1 MPSVLQLTLILLA
14 FGVAGVLIFRYFGLP
29 PILGYLAIGVLIGPN
44 ALALANDSATV
55 KYLGEFGVVFL
66 MFSLGLEFNLHRL
79 RSMRRIV
86 FGLGAS
92 QVILTMLLAVPAS
105 LFMNW
110 IYPISWQAAIALGGA
125 LAMSSTAIVTKLITD
140 RSELES
146 QHGRNVIGILLFQDL
161 AVVFLLILLPS
172 LGKNPKD
179 LLFALSTA
187 GIKIAIALVLIFYIG
202 QTVMSR
208 WFRLVVKLRS
218 QELFMLN
225 LLLIVLGMA
234 ALTEH
239 FGLSL
244 ALGAFLAG
252 MLISE
257 TPFRHQVEEDI
268 KPFRDVLLGL
278 FFITIGMLLDFKV
291 IQAQWALV
299 LLLLIGPLIFKF
311 GLIALLSRAFGSSP
325 GISIRTGLCLAQAG
339 EFGFVLLNQIDGL
352 DLIDPALSQAVL
364 AAMLLS
370 MFGAPF
376 LIQYSDRIAMRFSSN
391 EWLLQS
397 LALTQLAA
405 KSVRT
410 TNHVLICGF
419 GRSGQSLARMLD
431 QQKIPYLA
439 LDMDPDRVK
448 EAAAAGDNVVY
459 GDASRENYLTAA
471 GLSKAKAVVITY
483 ADTPATLKVL
493 HQVERLRP
501 GMIVLVRTKDDADL
515 GKLQAAGATEV
526 VPELI
531 EGSLMM
537 ASHVLLMMGVPLRKV
552 VRQITSARE
561 ARYSLLRGYFRGSVE
576 TESEPNESWRLQSI
590 TLLPESASIG
600 KTLEELHLENEGVSV
615 QAVRRKV
622 GGMDYIKLELSPELR
637 LQANDILVLSG
648 NPEATDLAQAKLI

>member
-14 FGVAGVLIFRYFGLP
+14 SGVAGVVIFRYFGLP
-29 PILGYLAIGVLIGPN
+29 PILGYLAIGVLIGPH
-44 ALALANDSATV
+44 ALGLANDSATV
-55 KYLGEFGVVFL
+55 KYLAEFGVVFL
-66 MFSLGLEFNLHRL
+66 MFSIGLEFNLHKL
-79 RSMRRIV
+79 RAMRTIV
-86 FGLGAS
+86 FGLGGS

-105 LFMNW
+105 LLMSW

-125 LAMSSTAIVTKLITD
+125 LAMSSTAIVTKLISD
-140 RSELES
+140 RSEIETE
-146 QHGRNVIGILLFQDL
+146 HGRNIIGILLFQDL

-172 LGKNPKD
+172 LGKNPGD
-179 LLFALSTA
+179 LFLALTA
-187 GIKIAIALVLIFYIG
+187 ASIKITVALVLIFVIG
-202 QTVMSR
+202 QTLMSR
-208 WFRLVVKLRS
+208 WFSLVAKLRS

-234 ALTEH
+234 GLTEH

-252 MLISE
+252 MLIAE
-257 TPFRHQVEEDI
+257 TPYRHQVEEDV

-278 FFITIGMLLDFKV
+278 FFITVGMLLDFEV
-291 IQAQWALV
+291 IYQQGMLV
-299 LLLLIGPLIFKF
+299 LLLLIGPLVFKF

-370 MFGAPF
+370 MFGAPV
-376 LIQYSDRIAMRFSSN
+376 LIQHSDRIAMRFSSN

-397 LALTQLAA
+397 LALTRVAA

-410 TNHVLICGF
+410 ENHVVICGF

-431 QQKIPYLA
+431 QEKIPYIA

-459 GDASRENYLTAA
+459 GDASRENYLVAA
-471 GLSKAKAVVITY
+471 GLSRAKAVVITY

-493 HQVERLRP
+493 HQVEHLRP
-501 GMIVLVRTKDDADL
+501 GMTVLVRTKDDADL
-515 GKLQAAGATEV
+515 AKLQAAGATEV

-537 ASHVLLMMGVPLRKV
+537 ASHVLLMMGVPMRKV
-552 VRQITSARE
+552 VRRITSARE
-561 ARYSLLRGYFRGSVE
+561 ARYSLLRGYFRGVADEVDSK
-576 TESEPNESWRLQSI
+576 ESWRLHSV

-600 KTLEELHLENEGVSV
+600 QTLEELHLENEGVSV

-622 GGMDYIKLELSPELR
+622 GGSDYVKLELTPDLR

-648 NPEATDLAQAKLI
+648 NSEATDLAESKLLG

>member
-1 MPSVLQLTLILLA
+1 MV
-14 FGVAGVLIFRYFGLP
+14 IFRFFGLP
-29 PILGYLAIGVLIGPN
+29 PILGYLAIGVLIGPH
-44 ALALANDSATV
+44 AFGLANDSDTV
-55 KYLGEFGVVFL
+55 KYLAEFGVVFL
-66 MFSLGLEFNLHRL
+66 MFSIGLEFNLHKFRA
-79 RSMRRIV
+79 MRTIV
-86 FGLGAS
+86 FGLGGS
-92 QVILTMLLAVPAS
+92 QVILTILLAVPAS
-105 LFMNW
+105 LLMNW

-125 LAMSSTAIVTKLITD
+125 LAMSSTAIVTKLIAD
-140 RSELES
+140 RSEIETE
-146 QHGRNVIGILLFQDL
+146 HGRNIIGILLFQDL

-172 LGKNPKD
+172 LGKNPED
-179 LLFALSTA
+179 LFLALTA
-187 GIKIAIALVLIFYIG
+187 ASIKIGVALVLIFVIG
-202 QTVMSR
+202 QTLMSR
-208 WFRLVVKLRS
+208 WFSLVAKLRS

-234 ALTEH
+234 GLTEY

-244 ALGAFLAG
+244 ALGAFMAG
-252 MLISE
+252 MLIAE
-257 TPFRHQVEEDI
+257 TPYRHQVEEDV

-278 FFITIGMLLDFKV
+278 FFITVGMLLDFQV
-291 IQAQWALV
+291 IYQQWALIM
-299 LLLLIGPLIFKF
+299 LLLMCTLIFKF

-339 EFGFVLLNQIDGL
+339 EFGFVLLYQIDSL

-397 LALTQLAA
+397 LALTRVAA

-410 TNHVLICGF
+410 ENHVVICGF

-431 QQKIPYLA
+431 QEKIPYIA

-448 EAAAAGDNVVY
+448 EAASAGDNVVY
-459 GDASRENYLTAA
+459 GDASRENYLVAA
-471 GLSKAKAVVITY
+471 GLARAKAVVITY
-483 ADTPATLKVL
+483 ADTPASLKVL
-493 HQVERLRP
+493 HQVEHLRP
-501 GMIVLVRTKDDADL
+501 GMTILVRTKDDADL
-515 GKLQAAGATEV
+515 TKLQAAGATEV

-537 ASHVLLMMGVPLRKV
+537 ASHVLLMMGVPMRKV
-552 VRQITSARE
+552 VRRITSARE
-561 ARYSLLRGYFRGSVE
+561 ARYSLLRGYFRGSADDDFG
-576 TESEPNESWRLQSI
+576 SNESWRLHSV
-590 TLLPESASIG
+590 TLLPESISIG
-600 KTLEELHLENEGVSV
+600 KTLDELHLENEGVSV

-622 GGMDYIKLELSPELR
+622 GGSDYIKLDLTPDLR

-648 NPEATDLAQAKLI
+648 NSEATDLAESKLL

>member
-125 LAMSSTAIVTKLITD
+125 LAMSSTAIVTKLIAD

-311 GLIALLSRAFGSSP
+311 GLIALLSLAFGSST

>member
-14 FGVAGVLIFRYFGLP
+14 SAVAGVVIFRYFGLP
-29 PILGYLAIGVLIGPN
+29 PILGYLAIGVLIGPH
-44 ALALANDSATV
+44 ALGLANDSATV
-55 KYLGEFGVVFL
+55 KYLAEFGVVFL
-66 MFSLGLEFNLHRL
+66 MFSIGLEFNLHKL
-79 RSMRRIV
+79 RAMRTIV
-86 FGLGAS
+86 FGLGGS

-105 LFMNW
+105 LLMNW

-125 LAMSSTAIVTKLITD
+125 LAMSSTAIVTKLISE
-140 RSELES
+140 RSEIETE
-146 QHGRNVIGILLFQDL
+146 HGRNIIGILLFQDL

-172 LGKNPKD
+172 LGKNPGD
-179 LLFALSTA
+179 LFLALTA
-187 GIKIAIALVLIFYIG
+187 ASIKITVALVLIFVIG
-202 QTVMSR
+202 QTLMSR
-208 WFRLVVKLRS
+208 WFGLVAKLRS

-234 ALTEH
+234 GLTEH

-252 MLISE
+252 MLIAE
-257 TPFRHQVEEDI
+257 TPYRHQVEEDV
-268 KPFRDVLLGL
+268 KPFKDVLLGL
-278 FFITIGMLLDFKV
+278 FFITVGMLLDFEV
-291 IQAQWALV
+291 IHQQWMLV

-352 DLIDPALSQAVL
+352 DLIDPALSQAIL

-397 LALTQLAA
+397 LALTRVAA

-410 TNHVLICGF
+410 EKHVVICGF

-431 QQKIPYLA
+431 QEKIPYIA

-459 GDASRENYLTAA
+459 GDASRENYLVAA
-471 GLSKAKAVVITY
+471 GLARAKAVVITY
-483 ADTPATLKVL
+483 ADTPASFKVL
-493 HQVERLRP
+493 HQVEHLRP
-501 GMIVLVRTKDDADL
+501 GMTVLVRTKDDADL
-515 GKLQAAGATEV
+515 AKLQAAGATEV

-537 ASHVLLMMGVPLRKV
+537 ASHVLLIMGVPMRKV
-552 VRQITSARE
+552 VRRITGARE
-561 ARYSLLRGYFRGSVE
+561 ARYSLLRGYFRGVNDE
-576 TESEPNESWRLQSI
+576 VDTKESWRLHSV

-600 KTLEELHLENEGVSV
+600 QTLEELHLENEGVSV

-622 GGMDYIKLELSPELR
+622 GGSDYVKLELTPDLR

-648 NPEATDLAQAKLI
+648 NSEATDLAESKLL

>member
-14 FGVAGVLIFRYFGLP
+14 SGVAGVVIFRYFGLP
-29 PILGYLAIGVLIGPN
+29 PILGYLAIGVLIGPH
-44 ALALANDSATV
+44 ALGLANDSATV
-55 KYLGEFGVVFL
+55 KYLAEFGVVFL
-66 MFSLGLEFNLHRL
+66 MFSIGLEFNLHKL
-79 RSMRRIV
+79 RAMRTIV

-105 LFMNW
+105 LLMNW
-110 IYPISWQAAIALGGA
+110 IYPISWEAAIALGGA
-125 LAMSSTAIVTKLITD
+125 LAMSSTAIVTKLISD
-140 RSELES
+140 RSEIETD
-146 QHGRNVIGILLFQDL
+146 HGRNIIGILLFQDL

-172 LGKNPKD
+172 LGKNPGD
-179 LLFALSTA
+179 LFLALTA
-187 GIKIAIALVLIFYIG
+187 ASIKITVALVLIFVIG
-202 QTVMSR
+202 QTLMSR
-208 WFRLVVKLRS
+208 WFGLVAKLRS

-234 ALTEH
+234 GLTEH

-252 MLISE
+252 MLIAE
-257 TPFRHQVEEDI
+257 TPYRHQVEEDV

-278 FFITIGMLLDFKV
+278 FFITVGMLLDFQV
-291 IQAQWALV
+291 IYQQWLLV
-299 LLLLIGPLIFKF
+299 LLLLMGPLVFKF

-397 LALTQLAA
+397 LALTRVAA

-410 TNHVLICGF
+410 ENHVVICGF

-431 QQKIPYLA
+431 QEKIPYIA

-459 GDASRENYLTAA
+459 GDASRENYLVAA
-471 GLSKAKAVVITY
+471 GLARAKAVVITY

-493 HQVERLRP
+493 HQVEHLRT
-501 GMIVLVRTKDDADL
+501 GMTVLVRTKDDADL
-515 GKLQAAGATEV
+515 AKLQAAGATEV

-537 ASHVLLMMGVPLRKV
+537 ASHVLLMMGVPMRKV
-552 VRQITSARE
+552 VRRITSARE
-561 ARYSLLRGYFRGSVE
+561 ARYSLLRGYFRGAADDA
-576 TESEPNESWRLQSI
+576 ESKESWRLHSV
-590 TLLPESASIG
+590 TLLPDSASIG

-622 GGMDYIKLELSPELR
+622 GGADYVKLELAPELR

-648 NPEATDLAQAKLI
+648 NSEATDLAESKLL

>member
-1 MPSVLQLTLILLA
+1 MPSALQLTLILLA
-14 FGVAGVLIFRYFGLP
+14 SAVAGVVIFRYFGLP
-29 PILGYLAIGVLIGPN
+29 PILGYLAIGVLIGPHTLG
-44 ALALANDSATV
+44 LASDTATV
-55 KYLGEFGVVFL
+55 KYLAEFGVVFL
-66 MFSLGLEFNLHRL
+66 MFSIGLEFNLHKL
-79 RSMRRIV
+79 RAMRTIV
-86 FGLGAS
+86 FGLGGS
-92 QVILTMLLAVPAS
+92 QVILTMLLAIPAS
-105 LFMNW
+105 LLMNW

-125 LAMSSTAIVTKLITD
+125 LAMSSTAIVTKLIAD
-140 RSELES
+140 RSEIETE
-146 QHGRNVIGILLFQDL
+146 HGRNIIGILLFQDL

-172 LGKNPKD
+172 LGKNPGD
-179 LLFALSTA
+179 LFLALSA
-187 GIKIAIALVLIFYIG
+187 ASIKIAVALVLIFVIG
-202 QTVMSR
+202 KTLMSR
-208 WFRLVVKLRS
+208 WFGLVAKLRS

-234 ALTEH
+234 GLTEH

-257 TPFRHQVEEDI
+257 TPYRHQVEEDI

-278 FFITIGMLLDFKV
+278 FFVTVGMLLDFEV
-291 IQAQWALV
+291 IYQQWLLV
-299 LLLLIGPLIFKF
+299 LLLLIGPLFFKF

-376 LIQYSDRIAMRFSSN
+376 LIQYSDRIAMRFSNS

-397 LALTQLAA
+397 LALTRVAA

-410 TNHVLICGF
+410 ENHVVICGF

-431 QQKIPYLA
+431 QEKIPYIA

-459 GDASRENYLTAA
+459 GDASRENYLVAA
-471 GLSKAKAVVITY
+471 GLARAKAVVITY
-483 ADTPATLKVL
+483 ADTPATFKVL
-493 HQVERLRP
+493 HQVEHLRP
-501 GMIVLVRTKDDADL
+501 GMTVLVRTKDDADL
-515 GKLQAAGATEV
+515 AKLQAAGATEV

-537 ASHVLLMMGVPLRKV
+537 ASHVLLMMGVPMRKV
-552 VRQITSARE
+552 VRRITSARE
-561 ARYSLLRGYFRGSVE
+561 ARYSLLRGYFRGAADEDFGS
-576 TESEPNESWRLQSI
+576 NESWRLHSV
-590 TLLPESASIG
+590 TLLPESISIG
-600 KTLEELHLENEGVSV
+600 KTLAELHLENEGVSI

-622 GGMDYIKLELSPELR
+622 GGSDYVKLELTPELR

-648 NPEATDLAQAKLI
+648 NSEATDLAESKLL

>member
-14 FGVAGVLIFRYFGLP
+14 SGVAGVVIFRYFGLP
-29 PILGYLAIGVLIGPN
+29 PILGYLAIGVLIGPH
-44 ALALANDSATV
+44 ALGLANDSATV
-55 KYLGEFGVVFL
+55 KYLAEFGVVFL
-66 MFSLGLEFNLHRL
+66 MFSIGLEFNLHKL
-79 RSMRRIV
+79 RAMRTIV
-86 FGLGAS
+86 FGLGGS
-92 QVILTMLLAVPAS
+92 QVILTMILAVPAS
-105 LFMNW
+105 LLMNW

-125 LAMSSTAIVTKLITD
+125 LAMSSTAIVTKLISE
-140 RSELES
+140 RSEIETE
-146 QHGRNVIGILLFQDL
+146 HGRNIIGILLFQDL

-172 LGKNPKD
+172 LGKNPGD
-179 LLFALSTA
+179 LFLALTA
-187 GIKIAIALVLIFYIG
+187 ASIKITVALVLIFVIG
-202 QTVMSR
+202 QTLMSR
-208 WFRLVVKLRS
+208 WFGLVAKLRS

-234 ALTEH
+234 GLTEH

-252 MLISE
+252 MLIAE
-257 TPFRHQVEEDI
+257 TPYRHQVEEDV

-278 FFITIGMLLDFKV
+278 FFITVGMLLDFDV
-291 IQAQWALV
+291 IYQQWMLV
-299 LLLLIGPLIFKF
+299 LLLLIGPLFFKF

-397 LALTQLAA
+397 LALTRVAA

-410 TNHVLICGF
+410 ENHVVICGF

-431 QQKIPYLA
+431 QEKIPYIA

-459 GDASRENYLTAA
+459 GDASRENYLVAA
-471 GLSKAKAVVITY
+471 GLSRAKAVVITY

-493 HQVERLRP
+493 HQVEHLRP
-501 GMIVLVRTKDDADL
+501 GMTVLVRTKDDADL
-515 GKLQAAGATEV
+515 TKLQAAGATEV

-537 ASHVLLMMGVPLRKV
+537 ASHVLLMMGVPMRKV
-552 VRQITSARE
+552 VRRITSARE
-561 ARYSLLRGYFRGSVE
+561 ARYSLLRGYFRGVADEVDSK
-576 TESEPNESWRLQSI
+576 ESWRLHSI

-600 KTLEELHLENEGVSV
+600 QTLEELHLENEGVSV

-622 GGMDYIKLELSPELR
+622 GGADYVKLELAPDLR

-648 NPEATDLAQAKLI
+648 NSEATDLAESKLLG

>member
-14 FGVAGVLIFRYFGLP
+14 SGVAGVVIFRYFGLP
-29 PILGYLAIGVLIGPN
+29 PILGYLAIGVLIGPH
-44 ALALANDSATV
+44 ALGLANDSATV
-55 KYLGEFGVVFL
+55 KYLAEFGVVFL
-66 MFSLGLEFNLHRL
+66 MFSIGLEFNLHKL
-79 RSMRRIV
+79 RAMRTIV
-86 FGLGAS
+86 FGLGGS

-105 LFMNW
+105 LLMNW

-125 LAMSSTAIVTKLITD
+125 LAMSSTAIVTKLIAD
-140 RSELES
+140 RSEIETE
-146 QHGRNVIGILLFQDL
+146 HGRNIIGILLFQDL

-172 LGKNPKD
+172 LGKNPGD
-179 LLFALSTA
+179 LFLALTA
-187 GIKIAIALVLIFYIG
+187 ASIKITVALVLIFVIG
-202 QTVMSR
+202 QTLMSR
-208 WFRLVVKLRS
+208 WFSLVAKLRS

-234 ALTEH
+234 GLTEH

-252 MLISE
+252 MLIAE
-257 TPFRHQVEEDI
+257 TPYRHQVEEDV

-278 FFITIGMLLDFKV
+278 FFITVGMLLDFEV
-291 IQAQWALV
+291 IYQQWMLV
-299 LLLLIGPLIFKF
+299 LLLLIGPLLFKF

-397 LALTQLAA
+397 LALTRVAA

-410 TNHVLICGF
+410 ENHVVICGF

-431 QQKIPYLA
+431 QEKIPYIA

-459 GDASRENYLTAA
+459 GDASRENYLIAA
-471 GLSKAKAVVITY
+471 GLARAKAVVITY

-493 HQVERLRP
+493 HQVEHLRP
-501 GMIVLVRTKDDADL
+501 GMTILVRTKDDADL
-515 GKLQAAGATEV
+515 AKLQAAGATEV

-537 ASHVLLMMGVPLRKV
+537 ASHVLLMMGVPMRKV
-552 VRQITSARE
+552 VRRITSARE
-561 ARYSLLRGYFRGSVE
+561 ARYSLLRGYFRGVTDEVDSK
-576 TESEPNESWRLQSI
+576 ESWRLHSV

-600 KTLEELHLENEGVSV
+600 QTLEELHVENEGVSV

-622 GGMDYIKLELSPELR
+622 GGADYVKLELTPDLR

-648 NPEATDLAQAKLI
+648 NSEATDLAESKLL

>member
-14 FGVAGVLIFRYFGLP
+14 SAVAGVLIFRYFGLP
-29 PILGYLAIGVLIGPN
+29 PILGYLAIGVLIGPK
-44 ALALANDSATV
+44 ALALATDSATV
-55 KYLGEFGVVFL
+55 RYLAEFGVVFL
-66 MFSLGLEFNLHRL
+66 MFSIGLEFNLHKL
-79 RSMRRIV
+79 RAMRSIV
-86 FGLGAS
+86 FGLGGS
-92 QVILTMLLAVPAS
+92 QVLLTMLLAVPAS
-105 LFMNW
+105 LFMSW
-110 IYPISWQAAIALGGA
+110 IYPISWEAAIALGGA
-125 LAMSSTAIVTKLITD
+125 LAMSSTAIVTKLIAE

-146 QHGRNVIGILLFQDL
+146 EHGRNVIGILLFQDL

-172 LGKNPKD
+172 LGKNPGD
-179 LLFALSTA
+179 LIFALTA
-187 GIKIAIALVLIFYIG
+187 ASVKIAVALGLIFVIG
-202 QTVMSR
+202 QTLMSR
-208 WFRLVVKLRS
+208 WFSLVTKLHS

-234 ALTEH
+234 GLTEH

-257 TPFRHQVEEDI
+257 TPYRHQVEEDV
-268 KPFRDVLLGL
+268 KPFKDVLLGL
-278 FFITIGMLLDFKV
+278 FFITIGMLLDLEV
-291 IQAQWALV
+291 IYQQWFLV

-311 GLIALLSRAFGSSP
+311 SLIALLSRAFGSST

-352 DLIDPALSQAVL
+352 DLIDHSLSQAVL
-364 AAMLLS
+364 AAMLIS
-370 MFGAPF
+370 MFAAPF

-397 LALTQLAA
+397 LALTRVAT

-410 TNHVLICGF
+410 ENHVIICGF

-431 QQKIPYLA
+431 QEKISYIA
-439 LDMDPDRVK
+439 LDMDPDRLK
-448 EAAAAGDNVVY
+448 EAAAAGDNVSY
-459 GDASRENYLTAA
+459 GDASRENYLVAA

-483 ADTPATLKVL
+483 ADTPASMRVL

-501 GMIVLVRTKDDADL
+501 GMTILVRTKDDADL

-537 ASHVLLMMGVPLRKV
+537 ASHVLLMMGVPMRKV
-552 VRQITSARE
+552 VRIVSNARE
-561 ARYSLLRGYFRGSVE
+561 ARYSLLRGYFRGSEVDDFDA
-576 TESEPNESWRLQSI
+576 NESWRLHSV
-590 TLLPESASIG
+590 TLLPESISIN
-600 KTLEELHLENEGVSV
+600 KTLGELNLENDGVSV

-622 GGMDYIKLELSPELR
+622 GGADYVKLDLSPDIR

-648 NPEATDLAQAKLI
+648 NPEATDLAESKLL

>member
-14 FGVAGVLIFRYFGLP
+14 SGVAGVVIFRYFGLP
-29 PILGYLAIGVLIGPN
+29 PILGYLAIGVLIGPK

-55 KYLGEFGVVFL
+55 KYLAEFGVVFL
-66 MFSLGLEFNLHRL
+66 MFSIGLEFNLHKL
-79 RSMRRIV
+79 RAMRSIV
-86 FGLGAS
+86 FGLGGS
-92 QVILTMLLAVPAS
+92 QVLLTMLLAVPAS
-105 LFMNW
+105 LLMNW
-110 IYPISWQAAIALGGA
+110 IYPISWEAAIALGGA
-125 LAMSSTAIVTKLITD
+125 LAMSSTAIVTKLIAE
-140 RSELES
+140 RSELETE
-146 QHGRNVIGILLFQDL
+146 HGRNVIGILLFQDL
-161 AVVFLLILLPS
+161 AVIFLLILLPS
-172 LGKNPKD
+172 LGKNPGD
-179 LLFALSTA
+179 LFFALTVASV
-187 GIKIAIALVLIFYIG
+187 KIAVALGLIFVIG
-202 QTVMSR
+202 QTLMSR
-208 WFRLVVKLRS
+208 WFSLVVKLRS

-278 FFITIGMLLDFKV
+278 FFITIGMLLDLEV
-291 IQAQWALV
+291 IYQQWILV
-299 LLLLIGPLIFKF
+299 LLLVTGPLIFKF
-311 GLIALLSRAFGSSP
+311 SLIALLSRAFGSSP

-352 DLIDPALSQAVL
+352 DLIDHALSQAVL

-376 LIQYSDRIAMRFSSN
+376 LIEYSDRIAMRFSSN

-397 LALTQLAA
+397 LALTRVAA

-410 TNHVLICGF
+410 ENHVIICGF

-431 QQKIPYLA
+431 QEKIPYIA

-448 EAAAAGDNVVY
+448 EAAAAGDNVAY
-459 GDASRENYLTAA
+459 GDASRENYLVTA

-483 ADTPATLKVL
+483 ADTPASMRVL

-501 GMIVLVRTKDDADL
+501 GMTILVRTKDDADL

-537 ASHVLLMMGVPLRKV
+537 ASHVLLMMGVPMRKV
-552 VRQITSARE
+552 VRIVSNARE
-561 ARYSLLRGYFRGSVE
+561 ARYSLLRGYFRGS
-576 TESEPNESWRLQSI
+576 ESDDFDSNESWRLHSVTI
-590 TLLPESASIG
+590 LPESISIN
-600 KTLEELHLENEGVSV
+600 KTLGELNLENAGVSV

-622 GGMDYIKLELSPELR
+622 GGVDYVKLDLSPELR

-648 NPEATDLAQAKLI
+648 NPEATDLAESKLL

>member
-1 MPSVLQLTLILLA
+1 MPSVFQLTLILLA
-14 FGVAGVLIFRYFGLP
+14 SGVAGVVIFRYFGLP

-44 ALALANDSATV
+44 ALALASDSATV
-55 KYLGEFGVVFL
+55 KYLAEFGVVFL
-66 MFSLGLEFNLHRL
+66 MFSIGLEFNLHKL
-79 RSMRRIV
+79 RAMRTIV

-92 QVILTMLLAVPAS
+92 QVLLTMLLAVPAS
-105 LFMNW
+105 LLMNW

-125 LAMSSTAIVTKLITD
+125 LAMSSTAIVTKLISD

-146 QHGRNVIGILLFQDL
+146 EHGRNVVGILLFQDL

-172 LGKNPKD
+172 LGKNPGD
-179 LLFALSTA
+179 LLIALSTA
-187 GIKIAIALVLIFYIG
+187 SIKIIVALILIFVIG
-202 QTVMSR
+202 QSLMSR
-208 WFRLVVKLRS
+208 WFSLVAKLRS

-257 TPFRHQVEEDI
+257 TPYRHQVEEDI

-278 FFITIGMLLDFKV
+278 FFITIGMLVDFKV
-291 IQAQWALV
+291 IQEQWILVIV
-299 LLLLIGPLIFKF
+299 LLLGPLVFKF
-311 GLIALLSRAFGSSP
+311 GLIALLARGFGSSP
-325 GISIRTGLCLAQAG
+325 GIAIRTGLCLAQAG

-352 DLIDPALSQAVL
+352 NLIDPALSQAVL

-397 LALTQLAA
+397 LAVTRIAA
-405 KSVRT
+405 KTVRT
-410 TNHVLICGF
+410 EKHVLICGF

-431 QQKIPYLA
+431 QEKIPYFA
-439 LDMDPDRVK
+439 LDMDPNKAK

-459 GDASRENYLTAA
+459 GDASRENYLIAA
-471 GLSKAKAVVITY
+471 GLVRAKAVVITY
-483 ADTPATLKVL
+483 ADTAATLKVL
-493 HQVERLRP
+493 NQVERLRP
-501 GMIVLVRTKDDADL
+501 GMTVLVRTKDDADL
-515 GKLQAAGATEV
+515 AKLQAAGATEV
-526 VPELI
+526 IPELI
-531 EGSLMM
+531 EGSLML
-537 ASHVLLMMGVPLRKV
+537 ASHVLLMMGVPMRTV
-552 VRQITSARE
+552 VRRITSARE
-561 ARYSLLRGYFRGSVE
+561 ARYSLLRGYFRGSADE
-576 TESEPNESWRLQSI
+576 DFESNESWRLHSI
-590 TLLPESASIG
+590 TLLPESVSIG
-600 KTLEELHLENEGVSV
+600 RTLEELALESDGVSV
-615 QAVRRKV
+615 QAVRRKL
-622 GGMDYIKLELSPELR
+622 GRADYVKLDLAPDLR

-648 NPEATDLAQAKLI
+648 NSEAIDLAESKLL

>member
-14 FGVAGVLIFRYFGLP
+14 SGVAGVVIFRYFGLP
-29 PILGYLAIGVLIGPN
+29 PILGYLAIGVLIGPH
-44 ALALANDSATV
+44 ALGLANDSETV
-55 KYLGEFGVVFL
+55 KYLAEFGVVFL
-66 MFSLGLEFNLHRL
+66 MFSIGLEFNLHKL
-79 RSMRRIV
+79 RAMRTIV
-86 FGLGAS
+86 FGLGGS

-105 LFMNW
+105 LLMNW

-125 LAMSSTAIVTKLITD
+125 LAMSSTAIVTKLIAD
-140 RSELES
+140 RSEIETE
-146 QHGRNVIGILLFQDL
+146 HGRNIIGILLFQDL
-161 AVVFLLILLPS
+161 AVVFLLILIPS
-172 LGKNPKD
+172 LGKNPGD
-179 LLFALSTA
+179 LFLALTA
-187 GIKIAIALVLIFYIG
+187 ASIKITVALALIFVIG
-202 QTVMSR
+202 QTLMSR
-208 WFRLVVKLRS
+208 WFSLVAKLRS

-234 ALTEH
+234 GLTEH

-252 MLISE
+252 MLIAE
-257 TPFRHQVEEDI
+257 TPYRHQVEEDV

-278 FFITIGMLLDFKV
+278 FFITVGMLLDFEV
-291 IQAQWALV
+291 IHQQWMLV
-299 LLLLIGPLIFKF
+299 LLLLIGPLVFKF

-376 LIQYSDRIAMRFSSN
+376 LIHHSDQIAMRFSTN

-397 LALTQLAA
+397 LALTRVAA

-410 TNHVLICGF
+410 EKHVIICGF

-431 QQKIPYLA
+431 QEKIPYIA

-448 EAAAAGDNVVY
+448 EAATAGDNVVY
-459 GDASRENYLTAA
+459 GDASRENYLVAA
-471 GLSKAKAVVITY
+471 GLSRAKAVVITY

-493 HQVERLRP
+493 HQVEHLRP
-501 GMIVLVRTKDDADL
+501 GMTVLVRTKDDADL

-537 ASHVLLMMGVPLRKV
+537 ASHVLLIMGVPMRKV
-552 VRQITSARE
+552 VRRITSARE
-561 ARYSLLRGYFRGSVE
+561 ARYSLLRGYFRGVADEVDSK
-576 TESEPNESWRLQSI
+576 ESWRLHSV

-600 KTLEELHLENEGVSV
+600 QTLEELHLDNEGVSV
-615 QAVRRKV
+615 QAVRRKI
-622 GGMDYIKLELSPELR
+622 GGSDYVKLELTPDLR

-648 NPEATDLAQAKLI
+648 NSEATDLAESKLLG

>member
-125 LAMSSTAIVTKLITD
+125 LAMSSTAIVTKLIAD

-311 GLIALLSRAFGSSP
+311 GLIALLSRAFGSSS

>member
-125 LAMSSTAIVTKLITD
+125 LAMSSTAIVTKLIAD

-311 GLIALLSRAFGSSP
+311 GLIALLSRAFGSSS

-552 VRQITSARE
+552 VRQITSTRE

>member
-55 KYLGEFGVVFL
+55 KYLAEFGVVFL

-105 LFMNW
+105 LLMNW

-125 LAMSSTAIVTKLITD
+125 LAMSSTAIVTKLIAD
-140 RSELES
+140 RSELET

>member
-125 LAMSSTAIVTKLITD
+125 LAMSSTAIVTKLIAD

-239 FGLSL
+239 FSLSL

-376 LIQYSDRIAMRFSSN
+376 LIQYSDRITMRFSSN

-590 TLLPESASIG
+590 TLLPESTSIG

>member
-1 MPSVLQLTLILLA
+1 MPSALQLTLILLA
-14 FGVAGVLIFRYFGLP
+14 SGVAGVVIFRYFGLP

-44 ALALANDSATV
+44 ALGLANDSATV

-66 MFSLGLEFNLHRL
+66 MFSIGLEFNLHKL
-79 RSMRRIV
+79 RAMRSIV
-86 FGLGAS
+86 FGLGGI
-92 QVILTMLLAVPAS
+92 QVLLTMLLAVPAS
-105 LFMNW
+105 LLMNW
-110 IYPISWQAAIALGGA
+110 IYPISWEAAIALGGA
-125 LAMSSTAIVTKLITD
+125 LAMSSTAIVTKLIAD
-140 RSELES
+140 RSELETD
-146 QHGRNVIGILLFQDL
+146 HGRNIIGILLFQDL

-172 LGKNPKD
+172 LGKNPGD
-179 LLFALSTA
+179 LFIALSA
-187 GIKIAIALVLIFYIG
+187 AAIKISVALVLIFVLG
-202 QTVMSR
+202 QTLMSR
-208 WFRLVVKLRS
+208 WFRLVTKLRS

-234 ALTEH
+234 GLTEH

-257 TPFRHQVEEDI
+257 TPYRHQVEEDI

-278 FFITIGMLLDFKV
+278 FFITIGMLLDFHV
-291 IQAQWALV
+291 IAQQWILV
-299 LLLLIGPLIFKF
+299 LLLLIGPLLFKF
-311 GLIALLSRAFGSSP
+311 GLIALLSRAFGSTP

-397 LALTQLAA
+397 LALTRVAA

-410 TNHVLICGF
+410 ENHVVICGF

-431 QQKIPYLA
+431 QEKIPYIA

-448 EAAAAGDNVVY
+448 TAAAAGDNVVY
-459 GDASRENYLTAA
+459 GDASRENYLIAA
-471 GLSKAKAVVITY
+471 GLSRAKAVVITY
-483 ADTPATLKVL
+483 ADTPAGFKVL

-501 GMIVLVRTKDDADL
+501 GMTVLVRTKDDADL
-515 GKLQAAGATEV
+515 AKLQAAGATEV

-537 ASHVLLMMGVPLRKV
+537 ASHVLLMMGVPMRKV
-552 VRQITSARE
+552 VRIVSNARE
-561 ARYSLLRGYFRGSVE
+561 ARYSLLRGYFRGSEVE
-576 TESEPNESWRLQSI
+576 DFDSNESWRLHSV
-590 TLLPESASIG
+590 TLLPESISIG
-600 KTLEELHLENEGVSV
+600 KTLEELALENDGVSI

-622 GGMDYIKLELSPELR
+622 GGGDYIKLELTPHLR

-648 NPEATDLAQAKLI
+648 NPEATELAQSKLL

>member
-66 MFSLGLEFNLHRL
+66 MFSLGLEFNLNRL

-110 IYPISWQAAIALGGA
+110 IYPISWQAAIALGGS
-125 LAMSSTAIVTKLITD
+125 LAMSSTAIVTKLIAD

-459 GDASRENYLTAA
+459 GDASRENYLIAA

>member
-14 FGVAGVLIFRYFGLP
+14 SGVAGVVIFRYFGLP
-29 PILGYLAIGVLIGPN
+29 PILGYLAIGVLIGPH
-44 ALALANDSATV
+44 ALGLANDSATV
-55 KYLGEFGVVFL
+55 KYLAEFGVVFL
-66 MFSLGLEFNLHRL
+66 MFSIGLEFNLHKL
-79 RSMRRIV
+79 RAMRTIV
-86 FGLGAS
+86 FGLGGS

-105 LFMNW
+105 LLMNW

-125 LAMSSTAIVTKLITD
+125 LAMSSTAIVTKLIAD
-140 RSELES
+140 RSEIETE
-146 QHGRNVIGILLFQDL
+146 HGRNIIGILLFQDL
-161 AVVFLLILLPS
+161 AVVFLLILIPS
-172 LGKNPKD
+172 LGKNPGD
-179 LLFALSTA
+179 LFLALTA
-187 GIKIAIALVLIFYIG
+187 ASIKITVALVLIFVIG
-202 QTVMSR
+202 QTLMSR
-208 WFRLVVKLRS
+208 WFSLVAKLRS

-234 ALTEH
+234 GLTEH

-252 MLISE
+252 MLIAE
-257 TPFRHQVEEDI
+257 TPYRHQVEEDV

-278 FFITIGMLLDFKV
+278 FFITVGMLLDFEV
-291 IQAQWALV
+291 IHQQWMLV
-299 LLLLIGPLIFKF
+299 LLLMIGPLAFKF

-376 LIQYSDRIAMRFSSN
+376 LIHHSDQIAMRFSTN

-397 LALTQLAA
+397 LALTRVAA

-410 TNHVLICGF
+410 EKHVIICGF

-431 QQKIPYLA
+431 QEKIPYIA

-459 GDASRENYLTAA
+459 GDASRENYLVAA
-471 GLSKAKAVVITY
+471 GLSRAKAVVITY

-493 HQVERLRP
+493 HQVELLRP
-501 GMIVLVRTKDDADL
+501 GMTVLVRTKDDADL

-537 ASHVLLMMGVPLRKV
+537 ASHVLLIMGVPMRKV
-552 VRQITSARE
+552 VRRITGARE
-561 ARYSLLRGYFRGSVE
+561 ARYSLLRGYFRGVADEVDSK
-576 TESEPNESWRLQSI
+576 ESWRLHSV

-600 KTLEELHLENEGVSV
+600 QTLEELHLDNEGVRV

-622 GGMDYIKLELSPELR
+622 DGSEYVKLELTPDLR

-648 NPEATDLAQAKLI
+648 NSEATDLAESKLLG

>member
-1 MPSVLQLTLILLA
+1 MPSVLQFTLILLA
-14 FGVAGVLIFRYFGLP
+14 SGVAGVVIFRYFGLP

-44 ALALANDSATV
+44 ALALAPDSATV

-66 MFSLGLEFNLHRL
+66 MFSIGLEFNLHKL
-79 RSMRRIV
+79 RAMRSIV
-86 FGLGAS
+86 FGLGGS

-105 LFMNW
+105 LLMSW
-110 IYPISWQAAIALGGA
+110 VYPITWEAAIALGGA
-125 LAMSSTAIVTKLITD
+125 LAMSSTAIVTKLIAD
-140 RSELES
+140 RSELETD
-146 QHGRNVIGILLFQDL
+146 HGRNIIGILLFQDL

-172 LGKNPKD
+172 LGKNPGD
-179 LLFALSTA
+179 LVIALTTA
-187 GIKIAIALVLIFYIG
+187 SIKIIVALTLIFVIG
-202 QTVMSR
+202 QTLMSR
-208 WFRLVVKLRS
+208 WFRLVTKLRS

-257 TPFRHQVEEDI
+257 TPYRHQVEEDV

-278 FFITIGMLLDFKV
+278 FFITVGMLLDFQV
-291 IQAQWALV
+291 ILHQWMLV
-299 LLLLIGPLIFKF
+299 LLLFIGPLIFKF
-311 GLIALLSRAFGSSP
+311 GLIALLARAFGSSP

-352 DLIDPALSQAVL
+352 NLIDPVLSQAVL

-376 LIQYSDRIAMRFSSN
+376 LIEYSDRIAMRFSSS

-397 LALTQLAA
+397 LALTRIAA

-410 TNHVLICGF
+410 ENHVVICGF

-431 QQKIPYLA
+431 QEKIPYLA
-439 LDMDPDRVK
+439 LDMDPDRVNV
-448 EAAAAGDNVVY
+448 AAAAGDNVVY
-459 GDASRENYLTAA
+459 GDASRENYLIAA
-471 GLSKAKAVVITY
+471 GLSRAKAVVITY
-483 ADTPATLKVL
+483 ADTPASFKVL

-501 GMIVLVRTKDDADL
+501 GMTVLVRTKDDADL
-515 GKLQAAGATEV
+515 AKLQAAGATEV

-537 ASHVLLMMGVPLRKV
+537 ASHVLLMMGVPMRKV
-552 VRQITSARE
+552 VRIVSNARE
-561 ARYSLLRGYFRGSVE
+561 ARYSLLRGYFRGSE
-576 TESEPNESWRLQSI
+576 ADDFDSNESWRLHSV
-590 TLLPESASIG
+590 TLLPESISIG
-600 KTLEELHLENEGVSV
+600 KTLGELHLENDGVSI

-622 GGMDYIKLELSPELR
+622 GGGDYTKLDLTPDLC
-637 LQANDILVLSG
+637 LMANDILVLSG
-648 NPEATDLAQAKLI
+648 NPEATDLAESKLL

>member
-14 FGVAGVLIFRYFGLP
+14 SGVAGVVIFRYFGLP
-29 PILGYLAIGVLIGPN
+29 PILGYLAIGVLIGPH
-44 ALALANDSATV
+44 ALGLANDSATV
-55 KYLGEFGVVFL
+55 KYLAEFGVVFL
-66 MFSLGLEFNLHRL
+66 MFSIGLEFNLHKL
-79 RSMRRIV
+79 RAMRTIV
-86 FGLGAS
+86 FGLGGS
-92 QVILTMLLAVPAS
+92 QVILTILLAVPAS
-105 LFMNW
+105 LMMNW

-125 LAMSSTAIVTKLITD
+125 LAMSSTAIVTKLIAD
-140 RSELES
+140 RSEIETE
-146 QHGRNVIGILLFQDL
+146 HGRNIIGILLFQDL
-161 AVVFLLILLPS
+161 AVVFLLILIPS
-172 LGKNPKD
+172 LGKNPGD
-179 LLFALSTA
+179 LFLALSA
-187 GIKIAIALVLIFYIG
+187 ASIKITVALVLIFVIG
-202 QTVMSR
+202 QTLMSR
-208 WFRLVVKLRS
+208 WFSLVAKLRS

-234 ALTEH
+234 GLTEH

-252 MLISE
+252 MLIAE
-257 TPFRHQVEEDI
+257 TPYRHQVEEDV

-278 FFITIGMLLDFKV
+278 FFITIGMLLDFNV
-291 IQAQWALV
+291 IYQQWLLV

-311 GLIALLSRAFGSSP
+311 GLIALLSRLFGSSP

-376 LIQYSDRIAMRFSSN
+376 LIHHSDQIAMRFSTN

-397 LALTQLAA
+397 LALTRVAA

-410 TNHVLICGF
+410 ENHVIICGF

-431 QQKIPYLA
+431 QEKIPYIA

-459 GDASRENYLTAA
+459 GDASRENYLVAS
-471 GLSKAKAVVITY
+471 GLSRAKAVVITY

-493 HQVERLRP
+493 HQVELLRP
-501 GMIVLVRTKDDADL
+501 GMTVLVRTKDDADL

-537 ASHVLLMMGVPLRKV
+537 ASHVLLIMGVPMRKV
-552 VRQITSARE
+552 VRRITSARE
-561 ARYSLLRGYFRGSVE
+561 ARYSLLRGYFRGVTDEVDSK
-576 TESEPNESWRLQSI
+576 ESWRLHSV

-600 KTLEELHLENEGVSV
+600 QTLEELHLDNEGVSV

-622 GGMDYIKLELSPELR
+622 GGSDYVKLELTPDLR

-648 NPEATDLAQAKLI
+648 NSEATDLAESKLLG

>member
-1 MPSVLQLTLILLA
+1 MPSVFQLTLILLA
-14 FGVAGVLIFRYFGLP
+14 SGVAGVVIFRYFGLP

-44 ALALANDSATV
+44 ALALASDSATV
-55 KYLGEFGVVFL
+55 KYLAEFGVVFL
-66 MFSLGLEFNLHRL
+66 MFSIGLEFNLHKL
-79 RSMRRIV
+79 RAMRTIV

-105 LFMNW
+105 LLMNW

-125 LAMSSTAIVTKLITD
+125 LAMSSTAIVTKLISD

-146 QHGRNVIGILLFQDL
+146 EHGRNVVGILLFQDL

-172 LGKNPKD
+172 LGKNPGD
-179 LLFALSTA
+179 LIIALSTA
-187 GIKIAIALVLIFYIG
+187 SIKITVALILIFVIG
-202 QTVMSR
+202 QSLMSR
-208 WFRLVVKLRS
+208 WFSLVAKLRS

-257 TPFRHQVEEDI
+257 TPYRHQVEEDI

-291 IQAQWALV
+291 IQEQWILV
-299 LLLLIGPLIFKF
+299 IILLLGPLVFKF
-311 GLIALLSRAFGSSP
+311 GLIALLARGFGSSP
-325 GISIRTGLCLAQAG
+325 GIAIRTGLCLAQAG

-352 DLIDPALSQAVL
+352 NLIDPALSQAVL

-397 LALTQLAA
+397 LAVTRIAA
-405 KSVRT
+405 KTVRT
-410 TNHVLICGF
+410 EKHVLICGF

-431 QQKIPYLA
+431 QEKIPYFA
-439 LDMDPDRVK
+439 LDMDPNKAK

-459 GDASRENYLTAA
+459 GDASRENYLIAA
-471 GLSKAKAVVITY
+471 GLVRAKAVVITY
-483 ADTPATLKVL
+483 ADTVATLKVL
-493 HQVERLRP
+493 NQVERLRP
-501 GMIVLVRTKDDADL
+501 GMTVLVRTKDDADL
-515 GKLQAAGATEV
+515 AKLQAAGATEV
-526 VPELI
+526 IPELI
-531 EGSLMM
+531 EGSLML
-537 ASHVLLMMGVPLRKV
+537 ASHVLLMMGVPMRTV
-552 VRQITSARE
+552 VRRITSARE
-561 ARYSLLRGYFRGSVE
+561 ARYSLLRGYFRGSADE
-576 TESEPNESWRLQSI
+576 DFESNESWRLHSI
-590 TLLPESASIG
+590 TLLPESVSIG
-600 KTLEELHLENEGVSV
+600 RTLEELALESDGVSV
-615 QAVRRKV
+615 QAVRRKL
-622 GGMDYIKLELSPELR
+622 GRADYVKLDLAPDLR

-648 NPEATDLAQAKLI
+648 NSEAMDLAESKLL

>member
-125 LAMSSTAIVTKLITD
+125 LAMSSTAIVTKLIAD

-187 GIKIAIALVLIFYIG
+187 GIKIAIALALIFYIG

>member
-1 MPSVLQLTLILLA
+1 MV
-14 FGVAGVLIFRYFGLP
+14 IFRYFGLP
-29 PILGYLAIGVLIGPN
+29 PILGYLAIGVLIGPH
-44 ALALANDSATV
+44 ALGLANDSATV
-55 KYLGEFGVVFL
+55 KYLAEFGVVFL
-66 MFSLGLEFNLHRL
+66 MFSIGLEFNLHKL
-79 RSMRRIV
+79 RAMRTIV
-86 FGLGAS
+86 FGLGGS
-92 QVILTMLLAVPAS
+92 QVVLTMLLAVPAS
-105 LFMNW
+105 LLMNW

-125 LAMSSTAIVTKLITD
+125 LAMSSTAIVTKLISD
-140 RSELES
+140 RSEIETE
-146 QHGRNVIGILLFQDL
+146 HGRNIIGILLFQDL

-172 LGKNPKD
+172 LGKNPGD
-179 LLFALSTA
+179 LFLALTA
-187 GIKIAIALVLIFYIG
+187 ASIKITVALVLIFVIG
-202 QTVMSR
+202 QTLMSR
-208 WFRLVVKLRS
+208 WFGLVAKLRS

-234 ALTEH
+234 GLTEH

-252 MLISE
+252 MLIAE
-257 TPFRHQVEEDI
+257 TPYRHQVEEDV
-268 KPFRDVLLGL
+268 KPFKDVLLGL
-278 FFITIGMLLDFKV
+278 FFITVGMLLDFEV
-291 IQAQWALV
+291 IHHQGMLV
-299 LLLLIGPLIFKF
+299 LLLLLGPLIFKF
-311 GLIALLSRAFGSSP
+311 GLIAVLSRAFGSSP

-376 LIQYSDRIAMRFSSN
+376 LIQYSDSIAMRFSSN

-397 LALTQLAA
+397 LALTRVAA

-410 TNHVLICGF
+410 ENHVVICGF

-431 QQKIPYLA
+431 QEKIPYIA

-459 GDASRENYLTAA
+459 GDASRENYLVAA
-471 GLSKAKAVVITY
+471 GLSRAKAVVITY
-483 ADTPATLKVL
+483 ADTPASFKVL
-493 HQVERLRP
+493 HQVEHLRP
-501 GMIVLVRTKDDADL
+501 GMTVLVRTKDDADL
-515 GKLQAAGATEV
+515 AKLQAAGATEV

-537 ASHVLLMMGVPLRKV
+537 ASHVLLIMGVPMRRV
-552 VRQITSARE
+552 VRRITGARE
-561 ARYSLLRGYFRGSVE
+561 ARYSLLRGYFRGINDEVD
-576 TESEPNESWRLQSI
+576 TKESWRLHSV

-600 KTLEELHLENEGVSV
+600 QTLEELHLENEGVSV

-622 GGMDYIKLELSPELR
+622 GGSDYVKLELTPELR

-648 NPEATDLAQAKLI
+648 NSEATDLAESKLL

>member
-86 FGLGAS
+86 FGLGGS

-125 LAMSSTAIVTKLITD
+125 LAMSSTAIVTKLIAD

-561 ARYSLLRGYFRGSVE
+561 ARYSLLRGYFRGSEE

>member
-125 LAMSSTAIVTKLITD
+125 LAMSSTAIVTKLIAD

-600 KTLEELHLENEGVSV
+600 KTLEELHLVNEGVSV